1 MLLLY
6 NNSMKNKLLISTFL
20 SLSLLITNVVLG
32 EELENNIEQDIKENI
47 EQAANL
53 YNEAI
58 DFYKQDDVDKSIE
71 YFTKALEIKPDF
83 YEAHYN
89 LAQILMSLN
98 KNDEALKSL
107 EEIQKIKPNDT
118 ENLYNL
124 GKTYFKKGYLS
135 KSHEYLKQITSNA
148 PQYDSAK
155 LLISKIEKRQ
165 DELNLE
171 EKIKERKVSQD
182 SQGRSSGVSLEE
194 ISAPSGIATDNRGNI
209 FVASFIENQIYKIS
223 IYGQKTIFS
232 KSNLIHG
239 PIGMAIDKDN
249 NIYVAN
255 YSANNIIKIT
265 PNNIVSIFATINKPY
280 CLTYDTQHNRLYVTE
295 QGTNKLYKFDLI

>member
-20 SLSLLITNVVLG
+20 FLSLFLVNVVSG
-32 EELENNIEQDIKENI
+32 EELEDNTQ
-47 EQAANL
+47 QAANL

-58 DFYKQDDVDKSIE
+58 DLYGQDEVDKSIE

-107 EEIQKIKPNDT
+107 EEIHKLKPSDS

-124 GKTYFKKGYLS
+124 GKTYFKNGQLS
-135 KSHEYLKQITSNA
+135 KANEYLKQITTNA
-148 PQYDSAK
+148 PQCDSAK

-171 EKIKERKVSQD
+171 EKIKERKVTID
-182 SQGRSSGVSLEE
+182 SQGRSSGISLEE

-223 IYGQKTIFS
+223 IYGQKVIFS

-239 PIGMAIDKDN
+239 PIGLAIDKDN

-280 CLTYDTQHNRLYVTE
+280 CLNYDSMHNRLYVTE
-295 QGTNKLYKFDLI
+295 QDTNKLYKFDLD